1 MRFLEFK
8 CWRLTSCDFIPLF
21 ISSLLFC
28 NLFSVFFLLLYVLF
42 YYFVLFQHIVV
53 SLRYFFLPIKKQIYI
68 YIYIFVILLGYS
80 MLILMRTE

>member
-8 CWRLTSCDFIPLF
+8 CWRLTSCDSIPLF

-42 YYFVLFQHIVV
+42 DYFVLFQHIVM
-53 SLRYFFLPIKKQIYI
+53 SLRYFFLNIYI
-68 YIYIFVILLGYS
+68 DIFVILLGYS
-80 MLILMRTE
+80 VLILMQLNSLVT